1 MTKVALS
8 VIAITIVL
16 VFTVAL
22 VAKYLFNQ
30 MVIDEVRDL
39 LKGKKEHTNEIIRQ
53 EDVAELPLPV
63 RKWLERSKVVGRVPV
78 RTVRLEQKGFLRTK
92 ADQPWM
98 PMQAEQYISTDEP
111 GFVWKANIQ
120 TAPLLYLVGKDKYQN
135 GKGSMLI
142 KFLAL
147 VPVVDSKGPE
157 IDQGTLL
164 RYLGECIWV
173 PSAVLSEYI
182 TWEEV
187 DMNSAKATMSYGG
200 VTASGTF
207 TFDEKGDVIQFS
219 ARRYMESSGEYR
231 LEDWVCVVK
240 GYQEFQG
247 IRVPIQCSIIWKLNS
262 GDFEWFQL
270 EVTDIEYD
278 QGFVEP

>member
-1 MTKVALS
+1 MIKVALS
-8 VIAITIVL
+8 VMAITMGV

-22 VAKYLFNQ
+22 TVTYLFNQ
-30 MVIDEVRDL
+30 MVIDEVRGL
-39 LKGKKEHTNEIIRQ
+39 LEGKKEYTKDIIRR
-53 EDVAELPLPV
+53 EDVAGLPLPV
-63 RKWLERSKVVGRVPV
+63 QKWLERSNVIGREPV

-98 PMQAEQYISTDEP
+98 PMQAEQYISPDEP
-111 GFVWKANIQ
+111 GFVWKANIE
-120 TAPLLYLVGKDKYQN
+120 TAPLLYLVGRDKYQN

-173 PSAVLSEYI
+173 PSAVLNEHI

-187 DMNSAKATMSYGG
+187 DGNRAKATMSYGG

-219 ARRYMESSGEYR
+219 ARRYMENNGEYR

-240 GYQEFQG
+240 GYKEFQG
-247 IRVPIQCSIIWKLNS
+247 IRVPNQCSIVWKLKS
-262 GDFEWFQL
+262 GDFEWFRL
-270 EVTDIEYD
+270 EVTDIVYD
-278 QGFVEP
+278 QALVEP